1 MNKLKFLYQKGM
13 SIAEVLVAMVIATT
27 VMGASYMIYSNF
39 QGTFIRQIGHN
50 NIKQEARFTL
60 HVLQHD
66 SRMAGYKHPDST
78 DGEVQIPV
86 TVLNDDGTL
95 GHVEFM
101 AEFANNAIK
110 SPFQDGHYIY
120 IVLPGGWDH
129 VTIDGVETK
138 VQCND
143 CSPILYV
150 ADNENPSKLFKKYQ
164 P

>member
-66 SRMAGYKHPDST
+66 SRMAGYKHPDSE

-86 TVLNDDGTL
+86 TVLNDDGTEVADSSEY
-95 GHVEFM
+95 GEVVKFCY
-101 AEFANNAIK
+101 
-110 SPFQDGHYIY
+110 D
-120 IVLPGGWDH
+120 
-129 VTIDGVETK
+129 TID
-138 VQCND
+138 ND
-143 CSPILYV
+143 
-150 ADNENPSKLFKKYQ
+150 ENIQRKLIRYELKKSLSV
-164 P
+164 

>member
-66 SRMAGYKHPDST
+66 SRMAGYKHPDSE

-86 TVLNDDGTL
+86 TVLNDDGTEVSDSSEY
-95 GHVEFM
+95 GEVVKFCY
-101 AEFANNAIK
+101 
-110 SPFQDGHYIY
+110 D
-120 IVLPGGWDH
+120 
-129 VTIDGVETK
+129 TID
-138 VQCND
+138 ND
-143 CSPILYV
+143 GNIQR
-150 ADNENPSKLFKKYQ
+150 KLIRYELKKLIRLVRKKEF
-164 P
+164 